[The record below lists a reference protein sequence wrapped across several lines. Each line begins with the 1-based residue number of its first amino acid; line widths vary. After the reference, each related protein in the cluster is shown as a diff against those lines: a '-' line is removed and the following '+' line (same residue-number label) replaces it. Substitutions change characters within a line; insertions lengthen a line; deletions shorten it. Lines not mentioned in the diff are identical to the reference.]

1 MAEVT
6 LELLGEQMRRM
17 LDEQRHQRDAVGTVR
32 EELGTIRDDV
42 RIIREELGSV
52 RERGELTA
60 RAIEATRQQFLAQLE
75 LAKID
80 LLEAITAETRSESIG
95 TRTRIEQQL
104 DIMRGQI
111 DGLARRLEAIEKT
124 R

>member
-6 LELLGEQMRRM
+6 LEFLGEQMRRM
-17 LDEQRHQRDAVGTVR
+17 LDELREMREALVAVRD
-32 EELGTIRDDV
+32 
-42 RIIREELGSV
+42 
-52 RERGELTA
+52 RGELTA

-75 LAKID
+75 LARID
-80 LLEAITAETRSESIG
+80 LLEAITVETRSESIG

-104 DIMRGQI
+104 DAMRGQI
-111 DGLARRLEAIEKT
+111 DELTRRLEAIEKG